1 MSTCRAGRRANLT
14 QVAAGNRAGCWVC
27 AIFTLLSLLSS
38 PTMGRAQEA
47 ASAPVTEA
55 PEAADPKDSR
65 IASSVAQDVS
75 AVVVLVD
82 TKETGTATLGQ
93 LTDYVA
99 MAGLAR
105 IDLHADL
112 ASSSTILRNA
122 SRMARPP
129 GVSTYLP
136 PVLSAKLVSAP
147 RFCAFSLGFRSAADI
162 STE

>member
-38 PTMGRAQEA
+38 PTMARAQEA
-47 ASAPVTEA
+47 ASAPVTQA

-112 ASSSTILRNA
+112 ASSSTILRLFEPSDSDGA
-122 SRMARPP
+122 PSGLTDWIRP
-129 GVSTYLP
+129 S
-136 PVLSAKLVSAP
+136 
-147 RFCAFSLGFRSAADI
+147 
-162 STE
+162 